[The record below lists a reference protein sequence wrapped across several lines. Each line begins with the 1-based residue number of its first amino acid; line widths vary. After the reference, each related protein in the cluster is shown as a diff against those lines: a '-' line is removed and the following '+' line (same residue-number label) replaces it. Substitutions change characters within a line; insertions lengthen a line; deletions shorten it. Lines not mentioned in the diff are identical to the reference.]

1 MEESKVNG
9 KKPGMRVFLSGANS
23 QLGHSI
29 FEELRNDHIA
39 IQNDSQE
46 EAHRFYVTVNQKDV
60 NSIAL
65 PSSSMKILNSRS
77 KPKTFKK
84 KILSC
89 DLLVMDM
96 LGAALSGGLDDIE
109 KVVKL
114 IKDCHTE

>member
-1 MEESKVNG
+1 
-9 KKPGMRVFLSGANS
+9 
-23 QLGHSI
+23 
-29 FEELRNDHIA
+29 
-39 IQNDSQE
+39 
-46 EAHRFYVTVNQKDV
+46 
-60 NSIAL
+60 
-65 PSSSMKILNSRS
+65 MKILNSRS